1 MTNQLQIGQT
11 VRNFGIIA
19 KVVGFHETT
28 GDPILQAHDIRC
40 GAERWLA
47 DAAKCEPLAETD
59 TPLWHKNGLVCF
71 G

>member
-1 MTNQLQIGQT
+1 MTNQLRLGQT
-11 VRNFGIIA
+11 VRNFGLTA
-19 KVVGFHETT
+19 KVVSFHETT

-47 DAAKCEPLAETD
+47 DATKCEPLDEAGM
-59 TPLWHKNGLVCF
+59 PLQHKVGLVCF

>member
-1 MTNQLQIGQT
+1 MTNQLQLGQT
-11 VRNFGIIA
+11 VSNFGIIA
-19 KVVGFHETT
+19 KVVGFHEAT

-47 DAAKCEPLAETD
+47 DAAKCEPLAEAGTI
-59 TPLWHKNGLVCF
+59 LGYKGGLVCF